1 MRICDELK
9 TGVCVGW
16 GGGDGDGAEAR
27 GGGSRRGEGGWVGM
41 SGNDRHSAVRHYDEL
56 KTCV

>member
-9 TGVCVGW
+9 TGVCVC
-16 GGGDGDGAEAR
+16 GGGGVGDGAEAR
-27 GGGSRRGEGGWVGM
+27 GGGSRRGEGGGM